1 VAIFVSAIIL
11 AVAIAAGGFFIGGR
25 YDSHPAQDRAV
36 LIVDRFS
43 GAVRVCDRAGCDA
56 LQERTAN

>member
-1 VAIFVSAIIL
+1 VSAIIL

-25 YDSHPAQDRAV
+25 YDSHPAADGAV

-43 GAVRVCDRAGCDA
+43 GAARVCDRAGCDT
-56 LQERTAN
+56 LQGGISN